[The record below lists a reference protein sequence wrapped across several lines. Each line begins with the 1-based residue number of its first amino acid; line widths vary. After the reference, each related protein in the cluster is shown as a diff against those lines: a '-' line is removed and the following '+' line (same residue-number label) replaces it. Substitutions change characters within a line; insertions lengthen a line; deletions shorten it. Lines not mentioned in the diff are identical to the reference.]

1 MNNII
6 WWLVVLFSGAITGYI
21 YSKGGYSLEELSNI
35 RLSSAIGA
43 KDILMVFLHFESRNS
58 PSHSWLE
65 GVGSLNRKTLG
76 FDLDYSFFVF
86 FWPALQNCSSLW
98 AHHHSSYPILEVWSI
113 DISAR
118 Q

>member
-43 KDILMVFLHFESRNS
+43 KDILMVFL
-58 PSHSWLE
+58 
-65 GVGSLNRKTLG
+65 
-76 FDLDYSFFVF
+76 
-86 FWPALQNCSSLW
+86 
-98 AHHHSSYPILEVWSI
+98 
-113 DISAR
+113 
-118 Q
+118 